1 VWIEITGDTM
11 SKYVKQLVQ
20 TQLEKKISE
29 EKIQDFL
36 VVSTKGV
43 GGVSNNVMRGALK
56 EKSIRM
62 LVVKNSL
69 FTRALRDRKM
79 EGAAQLFSGPCAVVY
94 GGDSIVDVAKE
105 MIGWAKKVKAVQI
118 KGAFVDGALFDGKGA
133 AQLSTM
139 PTRAELQGR
148 IVSCI
153 CSPGARVGGAL
164 LGPGGVIAGCVKSM
178 IEKAEKAE
186 KQVA

>member
-1 VWIEITGDTM
+1 M

-20 TQLEKKISE
+20 AQLEKKIGD

-43 GGVSNNVMRGALK
+43 GGTQNNVMRGALK
-56 EKSIRM
+56 EKGIRM

-94 GGDSIVDVAKE
+94 GGDSIVDVAKQ
-105 MIGWAKKVKAVQI
+105 MIDWARKVKVI
-118 KGAFVDGALFDGKGA
+118 EVKGAFVDGALFDGKGA
-133 AQLSTM
+133 EQLSRM

-148 IVSCI
+148 IVSCVR
-153 CSPGARVGGAL
+153 SPGALVAGAL
-164 LGPGGVIAGCVKSM
+164 MGPAGVIAGGLKSI
-178 IEKAEKAE
+178 IEKAEKQA
-186 KQVA
+186 A

>member
-1 VWIEITGDTM
+1 M

-20 TQLEKKISE
+20 AQLEKKISD

-43 GGVSNNVMRGALK
+43 GGVANNVMRGALK
-56 EKSIRM
+56 EKGIRI

-69 FTRALRDRKM
+69 FTRALRGRKM
-79 EGAAQLFSGPCAVVY
+79 EGASQLFSGPCAVVY

-105 MIGWAKKVKAVQI
+105 ITGWVKKVKVLEI
-118 KGAFVDGALFDGKGA
+118 KGAFVDGTLFDGKGA
-133 AQLSTM
+133 EQLSRM

-148 IVSCI
+148 IVSCVL
-153 CSPGARVGGAL
+153 SPGALVAGAL
-164 LGPGGVIAGCVKSM
+164 MGPAGVIAGCVKSI
-178 IEKAEKAE
+178 IEKAEEAEEAE
-186 KQVA
+186 KQAA